1 MSLDEALRATLTE
14 SAQRCDVP
22 LPDVAAMTAGGYAR
36 RRRHR
41 VQVVAF
47 VVLAIMSAGAAVA
60 LGERGTRPALDP
72 VNRPSPGEWR
82 STVVPWCVPD
92 ADDADGGELVV
103 GAGDPVETPCS
114 YQGPAQHAFLFHH
127 ARSTVLGLGA
137 FGVYRVA
144 DGSLTRL
151 GTHDGEDVR
160 FSHDGRYV
168 AWESSAPTN
177 CGAVT
182 VDVYEVATATEVAA
196 TVVPRY
202 SCSHLHGIDD
212 LGRVYVSVGDERPR
226 DSQVLMYDIWTR
238 EWAEVVGLPART
250 GVLGFNYVI
259 ADGFAMSTDE
269 QVLRGCCSV
278 SLASV
283 EGGVDERG
291 FFVTRRDV
299 PIGQA
304 WWSPDR
310 SLVAEQEVEGLFVR
324 PADDLTAGVLLDLPH
339 SSFAVSAD
347 NSPGASVQ
355 WESPDT
361 VLVSRIYTDGAY
373 RCNAHRGSC
382 EAVERIGWPAFAN
395 NVGLPK

>member
-14 SAQRCDVP
+14 STERCDVP

-47 VVLAIMSAGAAVA
+47 VVLAIVSVGAAVA
-60 LGERGTRPALDP
+60 LAERGIRSAPDP
-72 VNRPSPGEWR
+72 VDRPSPGEWR
-82 STVVPWCVPD
+82 STVVPWCVPNP
-92 ADDADGGELVV
+92 DDADGGELVV

-114 YQGPAQHAFLFHH
+114 YRGREQHAFLFHH
-127 ARSTVLGLGA
+127 GDSTVLGLSA

-144 DGSLTRL
+144 DGSLTQL
-151 GTHDGEDVR
+151 GEHGGEDMT

-168 AWESSAPTN
+168 AWQSGMGTN
-177 CGAVT
+177 CGVVT
-182 VDVYEVATATEVAA
+182 VDVYEVATATEVAS

-202 SCSHLHGIDD
+202 SCSHVYGIDD
-212 LGRVYVSVGDERPR
+212 LGRVYISVGDERPR
-226 DSQVLMYDIWTR
+226 DSQVLMYDIRTR
-238 EWAEVVGLPART
+238 EWIEVVGLPVRT
-250 GVLGFNYVI
+250 GVLDFNYVT
-259 ADGFAMSTDE
+259 ADGFAVSTDE
-269 QVLRGCCSV
+269 HVLKGCCSV

-291 FFVTRRDV
+291 SFVTRREV
-299 PIGQA
+299 PIGHA

-324 PADDLTAGVLLDLPH
+324 PADDLTAGVQLDLPQ
-339 SSFAVSAD
+339 SSFAVSDD
-347 NSPGASVQ
+347 NLPASVQ

-361 VLVSRIYTDGAY
+361 VLVSLIYTDGAY
-373 RCNAHRGSC
+373 RCNAHSGSC
-382 EAVERIGWPAFAN
+382 EAVVRNGWPAFAN